1 MPKASTSNEPNTPA
15 NVGEPT
21 KVAGSAKPAEPAKP
35 AKPAEPAKPAKPTKP
50 AERIFTPRFV
60 AGFAVNFILYMQYY
74 ALMVAMA
81 GYSAMQFA
89 AGATEGGFTASVF
102 ILGALCAR
110 LFFAGAIDKIGRGK
124 VLIACMTGEVAC
136 TLLYLAFEHV
146 PAIGVFIALR
156 FLHGAFYGLSQ
167 TTVTSIVSESI
178 PFSRKGEGVGYY
190 MLSVTL
196 GAALGPLLGS
206 AFSNAG
212 DFDALFFACIGMI
225 AVGYFAALMVVTPGR
240 VKRKTGKALV
250 SAGVTQSAFAQKESI
265 QAGDVRAGS
274 VAGQSKA
281 HGAQVASIDKTSGKS
296 AAVSAAESPRSA
308 SRKRKISLS
317 NFIEVSALPV
327 SVAIT
332 VGYLAYG
339 ALITYINPYA
349 AEVGLTDA
357 AGFFFV
363 AYSIAMFVTRPFTGR
378 WFDSAGDKGIMTLGY
393 ACLAASMLIMG
404 FAQNGAM
411 LLAAAALAGVG
422 VGSVQ
427 PNGLVLAMRGCA
439 DDRLTAAN
447 STYFVLLDVAIGLC
461 PILLGWIAP
470 AFGYRTLFLVMVPVV
485 AASYVIYM
493 AFRRAG
499 LIVAKGK

>member
-1 MPKASTSNEPNTPA
+1 MPQASAKSNTVQPDKLNEP
-15 NVGEPT
+15 
-21 KVAGSAKPAEPAKP
+21 
-35 AKPAEPAKPAKPTKP
+35 
-50 AERIFTPRFV
+50 IFTPRFI

-102 ILGALCAR
+102 ILGALCSR
-110 LFFAGAIDKIGRGK
+110 LFFGGVIDKVGRGR
-124 VLIACMTGEVAC
+124 VLVACMTGEVAC

-146 PAIGVFIALR
+146 PAIGVFIVLR

-167 TTVTSIVSESI
+167 TTVTSIVSSAV

-196 GAALGPLLGS
+196 GAALGPLMGS

-212 DFDALFFACIGMI
+212 DFDMLFFSCLGMI
-225 AVGYFAALMVVTPGR
+225 AVGYVAALGVVLPGR
-240 VKRKTGKALV
+240 RQSSEVSRATGATGA
-250 SAGVTQSAFAQKESI
+250 SEQS
-265 QAGDVRAGS
+265 GDVCKPA
-274 VAGQSKA
+274 
-281 HGAQVASIDKTSGKS
+281 KTHKL
-296 AAVSAAESPRSA
+296 
-308 SRKRKISLS
+308 SLA
-317 NFIEVSALPV
+317 NFIEVRALPV

-349 AEVGLTDA
+349 AEVGLTGA
-357 AGFFFV
+357 ASFFFV
-363 AYSIAMFVTRPFTGR
+363 SYSIAMFVTRPFTGR
-378 WFDSAGDKGIMTLGY
+378 WFDSAGDKGIMTLGF
-393 ACLAASMLIMG
+393 ACLGASMLIMG

-411 LLAAAALAGVG
+411 LLVSAALAGVG

-427 PNGLVLAMRGCA
+427 PNGLVLAMRRCP

-461 PILLGWIAP
+461 PFLVGWIAP
-470 AFGYRTLFLVMVPVV
+470 AFGYRVLFLVMVPVV
-485 AASYVIYM
+485 AASYVVYM

-499 LIVAKGK
+499 LIAGKKK

>member
-1 MPKASTSNEPNTPA
+1 MPKALTATEQ
-15 NVGEPT
+15 V
-21 KVAGSAKPAEPAKP
+21 PAEKKKRSAFR
-35 AKPAEPAKPAKPTKP
+35 EKP

-60 AGFAVNFILYMQYY
+60 AGFALNFILYMQYY

-102 ILGALCAR
+102 ILGALCSR
-110 LFFAGAIDKIGRGK
+110 LFFAGAIDKIGRGR

-136 TLLYLAFEHV
+136 TLLYLAFEGV
-146 PAIGVFIALR
+146 PAIAVFVALR
-156 FLHGAFYGLSQ
+156 FAHGAFYGLSQ
-167 TTVTSIVSESI
+167 TTVTSIVSGAI

-206 AFSNAG
+206 AFSNSG
-212 DFDALFFACIGMI
+212 DFDTLFFACIAMI
-225 AVGYFAALMVVTPGR
+225 AVGYLAAILVVFPGR
-240 VKRKTGKALV
+240 SREGKRNAFEPAADA
-250 SAGVTQSAFAQKESI
+250 AGVARESEAPQI
-265 QAGDVRAGS
+265 R
-274 VAGQSKA
+274 KA
-281 HGAQVASIDKTSGKS
+281 SLL
-296 AAVSAAESPRSA
+296 ESFVEL
-308 SRKRKISLS
+308 K
-317 NFIEVSALPV
+317 ALPV
-327 SVAIT
+327 SIAIA

-349 AEVGLTDA
+349 AEVGLTAA

-363 AYSIAMFVTRPFTGR
+363 SYSVAMFVTRPFTGR
-378 WFDSAGDKGIMTLGY
+378 WFDSAGDKGVMTIGF
-393 ACLAASMLIMG
+393 ACLAVAMLIMG
-404 FAQNGAM
+404 LVRNGAM
-411 LLAAAALAGVG
+411 LLIAAALAGIG

-427 PNGLVLAMRGCA
+427 PNGLVLAMRSCSA
-439 DDRLTAAN
+439 ERMTAAN

-470 AFGYRTLFLVMVPVV
+470 AFGYRVMFFAMVPVV
-485 AASYVIYM
+485 VASYVIYM

-499 LIVAKGK
+499 RIAAKR

>member
-1 MPKASTSNEPNTPA
+1 MPQASAKSNTVQPDKPNEP
-15 NVGEPT
+15 
-21 KVAGSAKPAEPAKP
+21 
-35 AKPAEPAKPAKPTKP
+35 
-50 AERIFTPRFV
+50 IFTPRFI

-102 ILGALCAR
+102 ILGALCSR
-110 LFFAGAIDKIGRGK
+110 LFFGGAIDKVGRGR
-124 VLIACMTGEVAC
+124 VLVACMTGEVAC

-146 PAIGVFIALR
+146 PAIGVFIVLR

-167 TTVTSIVSESI
+167 TTVTSIVSSAV

-196 GAALGPLLGS
+196 GAALGPLMGS

-212 DFDALFFACIGMI
+212 DFDMLFFSCLGMI
-225 AVGYFAALMVVTPGR
+225 AVGYVAALGVVLPGR
-240 VKRKTGKALV
+240 RQSSEVSRATGATGA
-250 SAGVTQSAFAQKESI
+250 SEQS
-265 QAGDVRAGS
+265 GDVCKPA
-274 VAGQSKA
+274 
-281 HGAQVASIDKTSGKS
+281 KTHKL
-296 AAVSAAESPRSA
+296 
-308 SRKRKISLS
+308 SLA
-317 NFIEVSALPV
+317 NFIEVRALPV

-349 AEVGLTDA
+349 AEVGLTGA
-357 AGFFFV
+357 ASFFFV
-363 AYSIAMFVTRPFTGR
+363 SYSIAMFVTRPFTGR
-378 WFDSAGDKGIMTLGY
+378 WFDSAGDKGIMTLGF
-393 ACLAASMLIMG
+393 ACLGASMLIMG

-411 LLAAAALAGVG
+411 LLVSAALAGVG

-427 PNGLVLAMRGCA
+427 PNGLVLAMRRCP

-461 PILLGWIAP
+461 PFLVGWIAP
-470 AFGYRTLFLVMVPVV
+470 AFGYRVLFLVMVPVV
-485 AASYVIYM
+485 AASYVVYM

-499 LIVAKGK
+499 LIAGKKK

>member
-1 MPKASTSNEPNTPA
+1 MPQA
-15 NVGEPT
+15 
-21 KVAGSAKPAEPAKP
+21 SAKSNTVQPDKP
-35 AKPAEPAKPAKPTKP
+35 NES
-50 AERIFTPRFV
+50 IFTPRFI

-102 ILGALCAR
+102 ILGALCSR
-110 LFFAGAIDKIGRGK
+110 LFFGGVIDKVGRGR
-124 VLIACMTGEVAC
+124 VLVACMTGEVAC

-146 PAIGVFIALR
+146 PAIGAFIVLR

-167 TTVTSIVSESI
+167 TTVTSIVSSAV

-196 GAALGPLLGS
+196 GAALGPLMGS

-212 DFDALFFACIGMI
+212 DFDMLFFSCLGMI
-225 AVGYFAALMVVTPGR
+225 AVGYVAALGVVLPGR
-240 VKRKTGKALV
+240 RQSSEVSKATGATGA
-250 SAGVTQSAFAQKESI
+250 SEQS
-265 QAGDVRAGS
+265 GDVCKPA
-274 VAGQSKA
+274 
-281 HGAQVASIDKTSGKS
+281 KTHKL
-296 AAVSAAESPRSA
+296 
-308 SRKRKISLS
+308 SLA
-317 NFIEVSALPV
+317 NFIEVRALPV

-349 AEVGLTDA
+349 AEVGLTGA
-357 AGFFFV
+357 ASFFFV
-363 AYSIAMFVTRPFTGR
+363 SYSIAMFVTRPFTGR
-378 WFDSAGDKGIMTLGY
+378 WFDSAGDKGIMTLGF
-393 ACLAASMLIMG
+393 ACLGASMLIMG

-411 LLAAAALAGVG
+411 LLVSAALAGVG

-427 PNGLVLAMRGCA
+427 PNGLVLAMRRCP

-461 PILLGWIAP
+461 PFLVGWIAP
-470 AFGYRTLFLVMVPVV
+470 AFGYRVLFLVMVPVV
-485 AASYVIYM
+485 AASYVVYM

-499 LIVAKGK
+499 LIAGKKK

>member
-1 MPKASTSNEPNTPA
+1 MPQASAKSNTVKPDKPNEP
-15 NVGEPT
+15 
-21 KVAGSAKPAEPAKP
+21 
-35 AKPAEPAKPAKPTKP
+35 
-50 AERIFTPRFV
+50 IFTPRFI

-102 ILGALCAR
+102 ILGALCSR
-110 LFFAGAIDKIGRGK
+110 LFFGGVIDKVGRGR
-124 VLIACMTGEVAC
+124 VLVACMTGEVAC

-146 PAIGVFIALR
+146 PAIGVFIVLR

-167 TTVTSIVSESI
+167 TTVTSIVSSAV

-196 GAALGPLLGS
+196 GAALGPLMGS

-212 DFDALFFACIGMI
+212 DFDMLFFSCLGMI
-225 AVGYFAALMVVTPGR
+225 AVGYVAALGVVLPGR
-240 VKRKTGKALV
+240 RQCSEV
-250 SAGVTQSAFAQKESI
+250 
-265 QAGDVRAGS
+265 
-274 VAGQSKA
+274 SKA
-281 HGAQVASIDKTSGKS
+281 TGATEVSEQSGDAGKPAKTHKL
-296 AAVSAAESPRSA
+296 
-308 SRKRKISLS
+308 SLA
-317 NFIEVSALPV
+317 NFIEVRALPV

-349 AEVGLTDA
+349 AEVGLTGA
-357 AGFFFV
+357 ASFFFV
-363 AYSIAMFVTRPFTGR
+363 SYSIAMFVTRPFTGR
-378 WFDSAGDKGIMTLGY
+378 WFDSAGDKGIMTLGF
-393 ACLAASMLIMG
+393 ACLGASMLIMG

-411 LLAAAALAGVG
+411 LLVSAALAGVG

-427 PNGLVLAMRGCA
+427 PNGLVLAMRRCP
-439 DDRLTAAN
+439 DDCLTAAN

-461 PILLGWIAP
+461 PFLVGWIAP
-470 AFGYRTLFLVMVPVV
+470 AFGYRVLFLVMVPVV
-485 AASYVIYM
+485 AVSYVVYM

-499 LIVAKGK
+499 LIAGKKK

>member
-1 MPKASTSNEPNTPA
+1 MPQASAKSNTVQPDKLNEP
-15 NVGEPT
+15 
-21 KVAGSAKPAEPAKP
+21 
-35 AKPAEPAKPAKPTKP
+35 
-50 AERIFTPRFV
+50 IFTPRFI

-102 ILGALCAR
+102 ILGALCSR
-110 LFFAGAIDKIGRGK
+110 LFFGGVIDKVGRGR
-124 VLIACMTGEVAC
+124 VLVACMTGEVAC

-146 PAIGVFIALR
+146 PAIGVFIVLR

-167 TTVTSIVSESI
+167 TTVTSIVSSAV

-196 GAALGPLLGS
+196 GAALGPLMGS

-212 DFDALFFACIGMI
+212 DFDMLFFSCLGMI
-225 AVGYFAALMVVTPGR
+225 AVGYVAALGVVLPGR
-240 VKRKTGKALV
+240 RQSSEVSKATGATEVAHSVNTAEATAAAEKAGA
-250 SAGVTQSAFAQKESI
+250 SGQS
-265 QAGDVRAGS
+265 GDVCKLA
-274 VAGQSKA
+274 
-281 HGAQVASIDKTSGKS
+281 KTHKL
-296 AAVSAAESPRSA
+296 
-308 SRKRKISLS
+308 SLA
-317 NFIEVSALPV
+317 NFIEVRALPV

-349 AEVGLTDA
+349 AEVGLTGA
-357 AGFFFV
+357 ASFFFV
-363 AYSIAMFVTRPFTGR
+363 SYSIAMFVTRPFTGR
-378 WFDSAGDKGIMTLGY
+378 WFDSAGDKGIMTLGF
-393 ACLAASMLIMG
+393 ACLGRKHAHHGLRAKRRHASCVG
-404 FAQNGAM
+404 GACWRGCW
-411 LLAAAALAGVG
+411 LG
-422 VGSVQ
+422 GS
-427 PNGLVLAMRGCA
+427 PNGLVLAMRRCP

-461 PILLGWIAP
+461 PFLVGWIAP
-470 AFGYRTLFLVMVPVV
+470 AFGYRVLFLVMVPVV
-485 AASYVIYM
+485 AASYVVYM

-499 LIVAKGK
+499 LIAGKKK

>member
-1 MPKASTSNEPNTPA
+1 MPQASAKSNTVQPDKLNEP
-15 NVGEPT
+15 
-21 KVAGSAKPAEPAKP
+21 
-35 AKPAEPAKPAKPTKP
+35 
-50 AERIFTPRFV
+50 IFTPRFI

-102 ILGALCAR
+102 ILGALCSR
-110 LFFAGAIDKIGRGK
+110 LFFGGAIDKVGRGR
-124 VLIACMTGEVAC
+124 VLVACMTGEVAC

-146 PAIGVFIALR
+146 PAIGVFIVLR

-167 TTVTSIVSESI
+167 TTVTSIVSSAV

-196 GAALGPLLGS
+196 GAALGPLMGS

-212 DFDALFFACIGMI
+212 DFDMLFFSCLGMI
-225 AVGYFAALMVVTPGR
+225 AVGYVAALGVVLPGR
-240 VKRKTGKALV
+240 RQCSEA
-250 SAGVTQSAFAQKESI
+250 
-265 QAGDVRAGS
+265 
-274 VAGQSKA
+274 SKA
-281 HGAQVASIDKTSGKS
+281 TGATGVSEQSGDAGKPAKTHKL
-296 AAVSAAESPRSA
+296 
-308 SRKRKISLS
+308 SLA
-317 NFIEVSALPV
+317 NFIEVRALPV

-349 AEVGLTDA
+349 AEVGLTGA
-357 AGFFFV
+357 ASFFFV
-363 AYSIAMFVTRPFTGR
+363 SYSIAMFVTRPFTGR
-378 WFDSAGDKGIMTLGY
+378 WFDSAGDKGIMTLGF
-393 ACLAASMLIMG
+393 ACLGASMLIMG

-411 LLAAAALAGVG
+411 LLVSAALAGVG

-427 PNGLVLAMRGCA
+427 PNGLVLAMRRCP
-439 DDRLTAAN
+439 DNRLTAAN

-461 PILLGWIAP
+461 PFLVGWIAP
-470 AFGYRTLFLVMVPVV
+470 AFGYRVLFLVMVPVV
-485 AASYVIYM
+485 AASYVVYM

-499 LIVAKGK
+499 LIAGKKK

>member
-1 MPKASTSNEPNTPA
+1 MPQASAKSNTVQPDKPNEP
-15 NVGEPT
+15 
-21 KVAGSAKPAEPAKP
+21 
-35 AKPAEPAKPAKPTKP
+35 
-50 AERIFTPRFV
+50 IFTPRFI

-102 ILGALCAR
+102 ILGALCSR
-110 LFFAGAIDKIGRGK
+110 LFFGGVIDKVGRGR
-124 VLIACMTGEVAC
+124 VLVACMTGEVAC

-146 PAIGVFIALR
+146 PAIGAFIVLR

-167 TTVTSIVSESI
+167 TTVTSIVSSAV

-196 GAALGPLLGS
+196 GAALGPLMGS

-212 DFDALFFACIGMI
+212 DFDMLFFSCLGMI
-225 AVGYFAALMVVTPGR
+225 AVGYVAALGVVLPGR
-240 VKRKTGKALV
+240 RQSSEVSRATGATGA
-250 SAGVTQSAFAQKESI
+250 SEQS
-265 QAGDVRAGS
+265 GDVCKPA
-274 VAGQSKA
+274 
-281 HGAQVASIDKTSGKS
+281 KTHKL
-296 AAVSAAESPRSA
+296 
-308 SRKRKISLS
+308 SLA
-317 NFIEVSALPV
+317 NFIEVRALPV

-349 AEVGLTDA
+349 AEVGLTGA
-357 AGFFFV
+357 ASFFFV
-363 AYSIAMFVTRPFTGR
+363 SYSIAMFVTRPFTGR
-378 WFDSAGDKGIMTLGY
+378 WFDSAGDKGIMTLGF
-393 ACLAASMLIMG
+393 ACLGASMLIMG

-411 LLAAAALAGVG
+411 LLVSAALAGVG

-427 PNGLVLAMRGCA
+427 PNGLVLAMRRCP

-461 PILLGWIAP
+461 PFLVGWIAP
-470 AFGYRTLFLVMVPVV
+470 AFGYRVLFLVMVPVV
-485 AASYVIYM
+485 AASYVVYM

-499 LIVAKGK
+499 LIAGKKK

>member
-1 MPKASTSNEPNTPA
+1 MPQASAKSNTVQSGKSNEP
-15 NVGEPT
+15 
-21 KVAGSAKPAEPAKP
+21 
-35 AKPAEPAKPAKPTKP
+35 
-50 AERIFTPRFV
+50 IFTPRFI

-102 ILGALCAR
+102 ILGALCSR
-110 LFFAGAIDKIGRGK
+110 LFFGGAIDKVGRGR
-124 VLIACMTGEVAC
+124 VLVACMTGEVAC

-146 PAIGVFIALR
+146 PAIGVFIVLR

-167 TTVTSIVSESI
+167 TTVTSIVSSAV

-196 GAALGPLLGS
+196 GAALGPLMGS

-212 DFDALFFACIGMI
+212 DFDMLFFSCLGMI
-225 AVGYFAALMVVTPGR
+225 AVGYVAALGVVLPGR
-240 VKRKTGKALV
+240 RQCSEV
-250 SAGVTQSAFAQKESI
+250 
-265 QAGDVRAGS
+265 
-274 VAGQSKA
+274 SKA
-281 HGAQVASIDKTSGKS
+281 TGATEVSEQSGDAGKPAKTHKL
-296 AAVSAAESPRSA
+296 
-308 SRKRKISLS
+308 SLA
-317 NFIEVSALPV
+317 NFIEVRALPV

-349 AEVGLTDA
+349 AEVGLTGA
-357 AGFFFV
+357 ASFFFV
-363 AYSIAMFVTRPFTGR
+363 SYSIAMFVTRPFTGR
-378 WFDSAGDKGIMTLGY
+378 WFDSAGDKGIMTLGF
-393 ACLAASMLIMG
+393 ACLGASMLIMG

-411 LLAAAALAGVG
+411 LLVSAALAGVG

-427 PNGLVLAMRGCA
+427 PNGLVLAMRRCP

-461 PILLGWIAP
+461 PFLVGWIAP
-470 AFGYRTLFLVMVPVV
+470 AFGYRVLFLVMVPVV
-485 AASYVIYM
+485 AASYVVYM

-499 LIVAKGK
+499 LIAGKKK

>member
-1 MPKASTSNEPNTPA
+1 MPQASAKSNTVQPDKPNEP
-15 NVGEPT
+15 
-21 KVAGSAKPAEPAKP
+21 
-35 AKPAEPAKPAKPTKP
+35 
-50 AERIFTPRFV
+50 IFTPRFI

-102 ILGALCAR
+102 ILGALCSR
-110 LFFAGAIDKIGRGK
+110 LFFGGVIDKVGRGR
-124 VLIACMTGEVAC
+124 VLVACMTGEVAC

-146 PAIGVFIALR
+146 PAIGVFIVLR

-167 TTVTSIVSESI
+167 TTVTSIVSSAV

-196 GAALGPLLGS
+196 GAALGPLMGS

-212 DFDALFFACIGMI
+212 DFDMLFFSCLGMI
-225 AVGYFAALMVVTPGR
+225 AVGYVAALGVVLPCR
-240 VKRKTGKALV
+240 RQCSEVSKATGATGV
-250 SAGVTQSAFAQKESI
+250 SEQS
-265 QAGDVRAGS
+265 GDVCKPA
-274 VAGQSKA
+274 
-281 HGAQVASIDKTSGKS
+281 KTHKL
-296 AAVSAAESPRSA
+296 
-308 SRKRKISLS
+308 SLA
-317 NFIEVSALPV
+317 NFIEVRALPV

-349 AEVGLTDA
+349 AEVGLTGA
-357 AGFFFV
+357 ASFFFV
-363 AYSIAMFVTRPFTGR
+363 SYSIAMFVTRPFTGR
-378 WFDSAGDKGIMTLGY
+378 WFDSAGDKGIMTLGF
-393 ACLAASMLIMG
+393 ACLGASMLIMG

-411 LLAAAALAGVG
+411 LLVSAALAGVG

-427 PNGLVLAMRGCA
+427 PNGLVLAMRRCP

-461 PILLGWIAP
+461 PFLVGWIAP
-470 AFGYRTLFLVMVPVV
+470 AFGYRVLFLVMVPVV
-485 AASYVIYM
+485 AASYVVYM

-499 LIVAKGK
+499 LIAGKKK

>member
-1 MPKASTSNEPNTPA
+1 MPQASAKSNTVQPDKPNEP
-15 NVGEPT
+15 
-21 KVAGSAKPAEPAKP
+21 
-35 AKPAEPAKPAKPTKP
+35 
-50 AERIFTPRFV
+50 IFTPRFI

-102 ILGALCAR
+102 ILGALCSR
-110 LFFAGAIDKIGRGK
+110 LFFGGVIDKVGRGR
-124 VLIACMTGEVAC
+124 VLVACMTGEVAC

-146 PAIGVFIALR
+146 PAIGVFIVLR

-167 TTVTSIVSESI
+167 TTVTSIVSSAV

-196 GAALGPLLGS
+196 GAALGPLMGS

-212 DFDALFFACIGMI
+212 DFDMLFFSCLGMI
-225 AVGYFAALMVVTPGR
+225 AVGYVAALGVVLPGR
-240 VKRKTGKALV
+240 RQRSEVSRATGATGASEQSGDAGKLAKTHKL
-250 SAGVTQSAFAQKESI
+250 
-265 QAGDVRAGS
+265 
-274 VAGQSKA
+274 
-281 HGAQVASIDKTSGKS
+281 
-296 AAVSAAESPRSA
+296 
-308 SRKRKISLS
+308 SLA
-317 NFIEVSALPV
+317 NFIEVRALPV

-349 AEVGLTDA
+349 AEVGLTGA
-357 AGFFFV
+357 ASFFFV
-363 AYSIAMFVTRPFTGR
+363 SYSIAMFVTRPFTGR
-378 WFDSAGDKGIMTLGY
+378 WFDSAGDKGIMTLGF
-393 ACLAASMLIMG
+393 ACLGASMLIMG

-411 LLAAAALAGVG
+411 LLVSAALAGVG

-427 PNGLVLAMRGCA
+427 PNGLVLAMRRCP

-461 PILLGWIAP
+461 PFLVGWIAP
-470 AFGYRTLFLVMVPVV
+470 AFGYRVLFLVMVPVV
-485 AASYVIYM
+485 AASYVVYM

-499 LIVAKGK
+499 LIAGKKK